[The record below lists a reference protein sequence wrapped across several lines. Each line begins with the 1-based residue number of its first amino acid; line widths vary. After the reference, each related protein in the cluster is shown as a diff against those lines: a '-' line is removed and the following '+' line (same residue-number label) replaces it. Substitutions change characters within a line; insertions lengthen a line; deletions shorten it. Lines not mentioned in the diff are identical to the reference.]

1 MAAVEDNIREVEWRD
16 LADTIL
22 VFVYLSILSNVP
34 LLTRLQDGLFAAF
47 LSAFLVF
54 TIPQLQPS
62 STDIAM
68 DVLIHISQQLSNST
82 TPAYAPAEFTVSP
95 SIATVNVLFFL
106 SLALVLIDAFLAML
120 VKSWLQE
127 FDRGWRMYTVAD
139 LRAQEREQ
147 RLQGLERWKLAEL
160 VALLPIL
167 IQTSLLF
174 FCIGLIVLLFPI
186 HLISAIFASVMLV
199 AGFTFYL
206 FTVYVSIFNPYS
218 PFSSPVSRGL
228 IILLDGLQTS
238 WLILGHFITRHS
250 QHIIP
255 GISFHTS
262 RPSTPR
268 EHDANT
274 DPATQS
280 LTGNNRLADSPL
292 PQSTVG
298 VEKQERI
305 TRSRSQ
311 IDPQTYLNILERL
324 VTTTAEAVENIP
336 VFLDLLDQPVKDP
349 RLRPSNTTKW
359 KELLHTTLGLLG
371 DPSTFSASVACTI
384 ARSVLFCYDD
394 GPADQQLSRNLIHH
408 LDHTCSDQTG
418 KHRPLNSLFAPYMH
432 YYCGISPIDTRKL
445 CNAITSL
452 EPSNAADT
460 ELLWM
465 VNTIHNNWLWKHV
478 WPHVNE
484 EIPVIFA
491 VLLTYVSCTEQS
503 RRSQVPLT
511 AAIIYA
517 MHAIKLALDKGGI
530 PLITGHYVFPGT
542 VLTTSESMCFHQV
555 ETLDLWSDDCIQLA
569 SALLQPQSHWSGFAA
584 DVVWNFQLALIAA
597 LYIDSTKQSGHAAT
611 TFAHLLT
618 LPNIP
623 EITMSTWR
631 WADSYDQ
638 TKLAGYWCT
647 AVFQQPIY
655 QPYSKNSPV
664 QDIEYIILHTIEHS
678 FEIRLSALHLLDFSV
693 KYLCGRLSSSNVL
706 TMDPEGY
713 LRLEWADSD
722 GPVHDFAYGP
732 FNPWILLHLDTLFSP
747 SSILYQRVPEQLEWT
762 GTPEQVHIAMARLA
776 LYESLQADEHKETKQ
791 LMPELDLLDLFL
803 KSKDYEVCTGAFR
816 CCLNL
821 ASQPSSAGDTQ
832 STGMFIPE
840 TLGSQWIKHLIQ
852 VLCETPQYEPVRSWE
867 FLADHLTPKWA
878 MLPHSW
884 CCDFASAFLSLNV
897 HPLDEDEL
905 PAYQWFALTLT
916 SEGQTNQDFLPFL
929 GTMLELIKHSMTSD
943 QLASLETWLAQLPA
957 ILENP
962 NAHVALGNVLAT
974 RKQEIVDETL
984 RIFAELPIADPEWSD
999 DV

>member
-1 MAAVEDNIREVEWRD
+1 MAAVEDNIREIEWRD

-22 VFVYLSILSNVP
+22 VFVCLSTLSDAP
-34 LLTRLQDGLFAAF
+34 LLICLQDGLFAAF

-62 STDIAM
+62 SADITM
-68 DVLIHISQQLSNST
+68 DVLIHISQQLSNLT

-95 SIATVNVLFFL
+95 SIAAVNVLFFL

-127 FDRGWRMYTVAD
+127 FDRGWRMYTVVD
-139 LRAQEREQ
+139 LRAQERER

-186 HLISAIFASVMLV
+186 HLISAIFSSVMLV

-206 FTVYVSIFNPYS
+206 FTTYVSIFNAYS

-228 IILLDGLQTS
+228 IILLDGLQTT
-238 WLILGHFITRHS
+238 WLILGRLIAR
-250 QHIIP
+250 HIIP
-255 GISFHTS
+255 GVSVYTS
-262 RPSTPR
+262 HPSTPR
-268 EHDANT
+268 EHGANT

-280 LTGNNRLADSPL
+280 LPGNNRVAHSPL

-324 VTTTAEAVENIP
+324 VSTTAEAVENIP

-371 DPSTFSASVACTI
+371 DPSTFSASIACTI
-384 ARSVLFCYDD
+384 ARSVLFCYDN

-408 LDHTCSDQTG
+408 LDYMCSDQTG
-418 KHRPLNSLFAPYMH
+418 KYGPLNSLFAPYMH
-432 YYCGISPIDTRKL
+432 YYCNISPVDSRKL
-445 CNAITSL
+445 CNAIVSL
-452 EPSNAADT
+452 EPSNAADA

-465 VNTIHNNWLWKHV
+465 VNTMHNNWLWKHV
-478 WPHVNE
+478 RPYVNE

-517 MHAIKLALDKGGI
+517 MHTIKSALDKGGV
-530 PLITGHYVFPGT
+530 PSITGHYVLPGT
-542 VLTTSESMCFHQV
+542 VLSTSESLCFHQV
-555 ETLDLWSDDCIQLA
+555 DTLDLWSDDCIQLA
-569 SALLQPQSHWSGFAA
+569 STLLQPQSHWSGFAV

-597 LYIDSTKQSGHAAT
+597 LYIDSTKQGGQAAT

-623 EITMSTWR
+623 EIKMSTWG
-631 WADSYDQ
+631 WADAYDQ

-647 AVFQQPIY
+647 AVFQEPIY
-655 QPYSKNSPV
+655 QAYSGNSPV
-664 QDIEYIILHTIEHS
+664 QDIEQIILRTIESS

-693 KYLCGRLSSSNVL
+693 KYLCGRLSTLSNVL
-706 TMDPEGY
+706 TMGPEGY

-722 GPVHDFAYGP
+722 GPNHGFAYGSY
-732 FNPWILLHLDTLFSP
+732 NPWILLHLDTLFSP
-747 SSILYQRVPEQLEWT
+747 SSILYQGDPEQLEWT
-762 GTPEQVHIAMARLA
+762 DTPEQVHIAMARLA
-776 LYESLQADEHKETKQ
+776 LYDSLQGDEHKETKQ
-791 LMPELDLLDLFL
+791 LMPEPDLLSLFL
-803 KSKDYEVCTGAFR
+803 KSKDYEVCTGAFK

-821 ASQPSSAGDTQ
+821 ASRPSSAVDTQ
-832 STGMFIPE
+832 SAGVFIPE
-840 TLGSQWIKHLIQ
+840 TLGFQWIKQLVQ

-867 FLADHLTPKWA
+867 FLAEHLTPKWA

-884 CCDFASAFLSLNV
+884 CCDFASACLLLNV

-905 PAYQWFALTLT
+905 PVYQWFALTLT
-916 SEGQTNQDFLPFL
+916 REGQTNQDFLPFL
-929 GTMLELIKHSMTSD
+929 GTMLGLIKHSVTSD
-943 QLASLETWLAQLPA
+943 QLASLETWLAQLPE
-957 ILENP
+957 ILENH
-962 NAHVALGNVLAT
+962 NAHVEMGNVLAT

-984 RIFAELPIADPEWSD
+984 RIFVELPMADLEWFD